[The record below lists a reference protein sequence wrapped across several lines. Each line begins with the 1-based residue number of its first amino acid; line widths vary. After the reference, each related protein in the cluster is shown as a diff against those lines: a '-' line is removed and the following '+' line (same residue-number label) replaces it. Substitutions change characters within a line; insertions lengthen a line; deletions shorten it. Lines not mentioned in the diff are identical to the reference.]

1 MRSTTLAASRDSV
14 LLDSADSAAATVTIS
29 APTMEKMTVV
39 TPVRTAARPKGTKP
53 RCAVRLL
60 IPGLAGLPAPSS
72 QPAAT
77 TMNTTIAATL
87 IDANQN
93 SNSPYERAEVRF
105 TAVRIT
111 LIPRPICQTSN
122 IGSHTCAVSAPTS
135 ASNATTT
142 TQNHQYS
149 HPVMN
154 PAPSPR
160 AARTYSVN
168 EPRPG

>member
-1 MRSTTLAASRDSV
+1 MRSTTLAARRDSV
-14 LLDSADSAAATVTIS
+14 LFDSADSAAATVTIS
-29 APTMEKMTVV
+29 APTIEKMTVV
-39 TPVRTAARPKGTKP
+39 TPVRIAVQPNGAKP
-53 RCAVRLL
+53 WCAVRFEM
-60 IPGLAGLPAPSS
+60 PGLDGLPTPSS

-105 TAVRIT
+105 TAVRMAMRM
-111 LIPRPICQTSN
+111 RPICQTSS
-122 IGSHTCAVSAPTS
+122 IGNQACAVCAPTS

-149 HPVMN
+149 QPVMK
-154 PAPSPR
+154 PAPLPS
-160 AARTYSVN
+160 ATRTYSVN
-168 EPRPG
+168 DPSPG